1 MAGLTQLES
10 VLREFPS
17 LLVGYSGGV
26 DSAVLA
32 VVATR
37 VLGRKRVLAALGV
50 SPSLSQEQ
58 RQQAQGIARSFTVDL
73 VEVDTGELDDP
84 DYTANPTNRCY
95 FCKRE
100 LWRSLHELQLARG
113 LSAIADGTNA
123 DDLDEHRPG
132 LGAAR
137 EWQIRSP
144 LADAGMTKKDVRA
157 AARVL
162 GLPIWNAPAAPCLA
176 SRVLYGLEVTPRRL
190 RQVEQ
195 GEAVLRDVG
204 VSGDLRVRHRGDEA
218 RIEVRPSELARVR
231 AQRHGIVD
239 RLLALGFRRV
249 TLDLNG
255 YRRGALL
262 AADTPRLEVLAQR

>member
-10 VLREFPS
+10 VLTEFPS

-37 VLGRKRVLAALGV
+37 VLGRNRVVAALGV
-50 SPSLSQEQ
+50 SPSLSQDQ
-58 RQQAQGIARSFTVDL
+58 RQQARDIASDFAIDL
-73 VEVDTGELDDP
+73 AEIDTAELDDP

-113 LSAIADGTNA
+113 LSAMADGTNA

-132 LGAAR
+132 LDAAR
-137 EWQIRSP
+137 EWRIRSP
-144 LADAGMTKKDVRA
+144 LADAGMAKNDVRA
-157 AARVL
+157 AARTL

-195 GEAVLRDVG
+195 GEAMLRELG
-204 VSGDLRVRHRGDEA
+204 VNGDLRVRHRGDEA
-218 RIEVRPSELARVR
+218 RIEVRPSEFACVR
-231 AQRHGIVD
+231 AHRHGIVD
-239 RLLALGFRRV
+239 RFLALGFRRV

-262 AADTPRLEVLAQR
+262 SADVPRLEVLAQR